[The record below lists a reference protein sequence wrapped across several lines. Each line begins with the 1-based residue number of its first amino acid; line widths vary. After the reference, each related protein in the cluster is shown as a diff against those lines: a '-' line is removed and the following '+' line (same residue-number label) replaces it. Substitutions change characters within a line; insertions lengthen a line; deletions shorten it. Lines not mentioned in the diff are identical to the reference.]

1 MYLLY
6 IIREYSAITTIIT
19 VTTALL
25 LRYCVHIYILYIFY
39 IIRQLLSLDLAV
51 FRYTRLLRIRTT
63 ALIKEEKEGSR
74 RDSTRDLATEP

>member
-6 IIREYSAITTIIT
+6 IIREYSAIITIIITT

-63 ALIKEEKEGSR
+63 CVDKGGKERIEAQF
-74 RDSTRDLATEP
+74 DP